1 MAVLNSGTQYQVTRG
16 VDGSTAAAH
25 ASGTTVYELR
35 TKTQVVPFVR
45 NFFGSP
51 ASGSWSFP
59 IPLPDCR
66 IVSAELFVTNLIGN
80 SPTGSICLTPTVDNG
95 LRTLSG
101 GQLSFQVEA
110 FLAITTGATPDLVV
124 DKTRSV
130 RDIYAVIR
138 QAPSGGPIELQVNQN
153 STLYCTLTIADGA
166 TVSNTVAGTSVP
178 ALQGGARLSL
188 DINMVG
194 PTNPG
199 ADLTVTIRL

>member
-1 MAVLNSGTQYQVTRG
+1 
-16 VDGSTAAAH
+16 
-25 ASGTTVYELR
+25 
-35 TKTQVVPFVR
+35 
-45 NFFGSP
+45 
-51 ASGSWSFP
+51 
-59 IPLPDCR
+59 
-66 IVSAELFVTNLIGN
+66 
-80 SPTGSICLTPTVDNG
+80 
-95 LRTLSG
+95 
-101 GQLSFQVEA
+101 VEA

-138 QAPSGGPIELQVNQN
+138 QAPSGGPIELQINQN

-166 TVSNTVAGTSVP
+166 TVSNIVAGTSVP